1 MLDLHDFSFGISIP
15 ISQSLTILSS
25 LLACTPFDITPFPGV
40 AISVK
45 ASAALFAEV
54 TKRPE
59 VTLSLFSFVLGRSH
73 LLDNQLALL
82 ILLHLPLHRPFSP
95 FLKIFR
101 SIQLYGTYVF
111 HNRKISLETI
121 LEALKFMNV
130 DPA

>member
-1 MLDLHDFSFGISIP
+1 MHSVRHYAVSGR
-15 ISQSLTILSS
+15 
-25 LLACTPFDITPFPGV
+25 G

-82 ILLHLPLHRPFSP
+82 ILLLHLPLHRPFSP

-111 HNRKISLETI
+111 HNRKISLETT